1 VDFALGDW
9 RDIIALA
16 LQTLYAVRE
25 AEVLQGFAAVFVRA
39 VLLNNIHQIHRS
51 RGHKVTMKK
60 VKFKKHP
67 AKMTSDELA
76 EGVFHPKVLKAM
88 RAHLD
93 KSENPKKPP
102 KSSK

>member
-1 VDFALGDW
+1 ML
-9 RDIIALA
+9 IC
-16 LQTLYAVRE
+16 
-25 AEVLQGFAAVFVRA
+25 A
-39 VLLNNIHQIHRS
+39 VLVYESRKIDRG
-51 RGHKVTMKK
+51 RGHRVTMKK

-93 KSENPKKPP
+93 KPESPKKPP

>member
-1 VDFALGDW
+1 
-9 RDIIALA
+9 
-16 LQTLYAVRE
+16 
-25 AEVLQGFAAVFVRA
+25 
-39 VLLNNIHQIHRS
+39 
-51 RGHKVTMKK
+51 MKK